1 MKSSVDVLDMGVK
14 IVNGEVQHHRWCNDG
29 NRDGGDTKVSSSAL
43 WYGQRRKNEKGKK
56 EKEE

>member
-14 IVNGEVQHHRWCNDG
+14 IVNGEVQHHRWCDDG
-29 NRDGGDTKVSSSAL
+29 NRDGGDTKVSSSAQ
-43 WYGQRRKNEKGKK
+43 WYGQRKNKKGKK